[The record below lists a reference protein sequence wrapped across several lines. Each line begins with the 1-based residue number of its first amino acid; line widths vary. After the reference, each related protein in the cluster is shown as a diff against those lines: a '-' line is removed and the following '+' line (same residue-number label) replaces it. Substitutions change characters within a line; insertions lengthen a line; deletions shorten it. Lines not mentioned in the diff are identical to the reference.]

1 MVMNIEFE
9 DFVKKEMGD
18 IAVFDDGRYISPK
31 IQAYFKIW
39 EASQNSVNRKSLDN
53 VKFAYGAFESLYLKA
68 SEEYAATPKLM
79 NACRTASWQL
89 LKLKEAIP

>member
-1 MVMNIEFE
+1 VNIEFE

-39 EASQNSVNRKSLDN
+39 EASRNSVNRKSLDTI
-53 VKFAYGAFESLYLKA
+53 KFAYDAFENLHQKA
-68 SEEYAATPKLM
+68 SEEYAATPNLM

-89 LKLKEAIP
+89 LKLKEVVL